1 MTTTV
6 AMVISGFAVT
16 WEMLLL
22 GGLLLSG
29 IIYGFVVG
37 RDRAVTVLLA
47 TYVSLAVVTN
57 APILG
62 RINIALGISKSPWLT
77 LFWFFGVFVI
87 AFLILW
93 RSALLR
99 SLASNRG
106 AWWETLLFSIMQIG
120 LFLSIALYLIPPDML
135 KVLSFVTLQT
145 FTDELGRSFWLL
157 APLVFLGIL
166 GGSGGGRTDDLD

>member
-1 MTTTV
+1 
-6 AMVISGFAVT
+6 
-16 WEMLLL
+16 
-22 GGLLLSG
+22 
-29 IIYGFVVG
+29 
-37 RDRAVTVLLA
+37 
-47 TYVSLAVVTN
+47 
-57 APILG
+57 
-62 RINIALGISKSPWLT
+62 